1 MKPLLF
7 TARLAFLCNLLFL
20 ICVII
25 QRTHDFIHQADI
37 SNIIII
43 LGWMLAPFL
52 NLVVNIW
59 HALLLLN
66 KSAIRLPLWL
76 ALANSLFLLAEIYI
90 YLIYPQ

>member
-52 NLVVNIW
+52 NLGVNIW
-59 HALLLLN
+59 HVILLFK

-76 ALANSLFLLAEIYI
+76 GLANLLFLLAEIYI

>member
-52 NLVVNIW
+52 NLGVNIW
-59 HALLLLN
+59 QVIMLFK

-76 ALANSLFLLAEIYI
+76 GLANLLFLLAEIYI